1 MKPMSLALMMVVL
14 AFTRFSFGAAESG
27 VARDPAVSA
36 ALTQLDVQ
44 LAAVLKERNLP
55 GLSACVVYDRELIWA
70 KGYGYAD
77 LESRVPADADSIY
90 EIGSVTKLFN
100 AVMLMKLRDAGR
112 LSLDDPIE
120 KYLPEFKVKSSFPD
134 SRPPTFREVVSHVSG
149 LPREFGFD
157 VGKSG
162 HLQQY
167 PAAVVLAGIK
177 DKEMQYPAHSGFHY
191 SNLGIY
197 IIGQAL
203 QKIAGEPYTQ
213 YMQRNVFDPLGM
225 RSTGWEYTE
234 AMKPHRAIGY
244 LAAKPDGSREVAPLF
259 VPGDFGVSAGG
270 IQSSV
275 RDMAKFISL
284 QFGEGPA
291 AGAQILGGTTL
302 REMRSSLVPAEN
314 WLWGYGIGWEV
325 EKYTRHVG
333 ICHTGGTLGFASKV
347 RAVPDLKLGFVL
359 LVNQDTDSDELSRK
373 LVEGLIPAFEQVA
386 KKRSLQ
392 EKPPLPADAARYTG
406 HYACEFGVAD
416 ISILDGRLVLITTE
430 ADGSKGAP
438 WILEARKDSTLLVKS
453 GSGNFDG
460 LVVAFHPATA
470 TEPANIELLGVK
482 FPRKGEGP
490 PANNP

>member
-1 MKPMSLALMMVVL
+1 MKTIGLAAITVSLRLTLVA
-14 AFTRFSFGAAESG
+14 FGAAG
-27 VARDPAVSA
+27 GTVAQDPAVSA
-36 ALTQLDVQ
+36 ALAQLDAQ
-44 LAAVLKERNLP
+44 LSAVMKERDLP
-55 GLSACVVYDRELIWA
+55 GLSAGVIYDQELIWA

-77 LESRVPADADSIY
+77 LERHIPADADSIY

-120 KYLPEFKVKSSFPD
+120 KYLPEFRIRSRFADP
-134 SRPPTFREVVSHVSG
+134 RPPTFRQVVSHVSG
-149 LPREFGFD
+149 LPREYGFD
-157 VGKSG
+157 VGESG
-162 HLQQY
+162 HLQQF

-177 DKEMQYPAHSGFHY
+177 DKEMQYPAYSGFHY

-203 QKIAGEPYTQ
+203 QRIAGEPYTQ

-225 RSTGWEYTE
+225 RSTGWEYTG
-234 AMKPHRAIGY
+234 AMRPHRAIGY
-244 LAAKPDGSREVAPLF
+244 TAAKRDGSREVAPLF

-291 AGAQILGGTTL
+291 GGAQILGSTTL
-302 REMRSSLVPAEN
+302 HEMWSSLVPAEN

-325 EKYTRHVG
+325 ERYPNHVG

-347 RAVPDLKLGFVL
+347 RAVLDLKLGFVVL
-359 LVNQDTDSDELSRK
+359 FNQDTDSDELSRK

-386 KKRSLQ
+386 KQRALQ
-392 EKPPLPADAARYTG
+392 EKPPLPADAAKYTG
-406 HYACEFGVAD
+406 HYACQFGIID
-416 ISILDGRLVLITTE
+416 IIILDGRVTLITTE
-430 ADGSKGAP
+430 ADGTKGAP
-438 WILEARKDSTLLVKS
+438 WVLQAREDSTLLIRS
-453 GSGNFDG
+453 GSKDFDG
-460 LVVAFHPATA
+460 QVITFRPATSGQ
-470 TEPANIELLGVK
+470 PASIELLGVK
-482 FPRKGEGP
+482 FPRTGDASA
-490 PANNP
+490 ANTP